1 MSDQQSVD
9 IGLKAM
15 IIAAKLSAPMLLTAL
30 VVGFVVSLFQ
40 SVTQIQDSTVSF
52 VPKVVA
58 IAVALLLAGNWM
70 VHEAISFTT
79 TLYGQIPE
87 LLRGG

>member
-1 MSDQQSVD
+1 MSDQQIVD
-9 IGLKAM
+9 IGLRAM

>member
-1 MSDQQSVD
+1 MSDQQIVD